1 MITICLVKA
10 ITIHSYKSFFSS
22 CDEHFFFL
30 AAVHTTRHV
39 GSSRITP
46 HSVQDPAGSK
56 PVSPVVEVQSPN
68 HWAAK
73 DEDF

>member
-1 MITICLVKA
+1 MNT
-10 ITIHSYKSFFSS
+10 F
-22 CDEHFFFL
+22 FFFL
-30 AAVHTTRHV
+30 ATVHTTRHV

-46 HSVQDPAGSK
+46 HRMQDPPGSK

-73 DEDF
+73 DENFEDLLP

>member
-1 MITICLVKA
+1 MNT
-10 ITIHSYKSFFSS
+10 
-22 CDEHFFFL
+22 FFFL